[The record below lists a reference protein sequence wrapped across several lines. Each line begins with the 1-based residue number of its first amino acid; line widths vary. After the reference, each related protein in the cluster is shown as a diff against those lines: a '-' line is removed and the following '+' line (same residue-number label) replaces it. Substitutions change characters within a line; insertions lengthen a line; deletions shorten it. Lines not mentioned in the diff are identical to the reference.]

1 MALIVWQNVLDVAAV
16 DLTVGTPLTTTQQN
30 LAVNLANERVNVSV
44 FGGEDSTTTL
54 LARSFLAAHFAMVMK
69 QGNNIRGA
77 LQSRS
82 EGGASTSFATLL
94 TPDPRLL
101 ALTIYGRQYLSLVQ
115 LSPKARAGLVT
126 GRRW

>member
-1 MALIVWQNVLDVAAV
+1 MAFIVWQNVLDVAGV
-16 DLTVGTPLTTTQQN
+16 DLTTWVTPAQQT
-30 LAVNLANERVNVSV
+30 LAVNFANERVNVSV

-54 LARSFLAAHFAMVMK
+54 LARSFLAAHFALIFK
-69 QGNNIRGA
+69 QGQNTRGA

-101 ALTIYGRQYLSLVQ
+101 ALTVYGRQYLALVQ
-115 LSPKARAGLVT
+115 VSPKARAGLVT
-126 GRRW
+126 GRRG

>member
-1 MALIVWQNVLDVAAV
+1 MAPIIWQNVVDVAGV
-16 DLTVGTPLTTTQQN
+16 DLSTGVTSAQQS

-44 FGGEDSTTTL
+44 FGGESSTTTL
-54 LARSFLAAHFAMVMK
+54 LARSYLAAHFALVFK
-69 QGNNIRGA
+69 QGQNVRGA

-101 ALTIYGRQYLSLVQ
+101 ALTIWGRQYLALVQ

-126 GRRW
+126 GRRG